1 MNSSRLLA
9 LSLVCL
15 VGTSLANAQEAK
27 SVRTE
32 TGSFLFARYA
42 SRGASVLYAGYRMGW
57 GGVFFGVVDNPKT
70 GYNELIAGMNTRWV
84 WERARSQRSLMV
96 GLAAADIS
104 DGDYAQLYVIPS
116 YSRGRF
122 SATGTL
128 ELYQPLDHRGT
139 KQGEVNPVQAFWRLN
154 PRWSIGASSV
164 VGFGDGFRPYA
175 RGGPAV
181 KLDVPRGEVVAE
193 YLWNVERNYEQ
204 LRVGFQASL

>member
-1 MNSSRLLA
+1 MNNRRLL
-9 LSLVCL
+9 SLIAACL
-15 VGTSLANAQEAK
+15 LGSSLANAQEAK
-27 SVRTE
+27 PVRTE

-42 SRGASVLYAGYRMGW
+42 SRGASVLYAGYGMGW

-70 GYNELIAGMNTRWV
+70 GYNELIAGVNTRRV
-84 WERARSQRSLMV
+84 WQRPKSQRSLLV

-139 KQGEVNPVQAFWRLN
+139 KQGELNPVQAFWRVH
-154 PRWSIGASSV
+154 PKWSVGASSV
-164 VGFGDGFRPYA
+164 IGFGDGFKPYA
-175 RGGPAV
+175 RGGPAL
-181 KLDVPRGEVVAE
+181 KLDVPRGEIAVE
-193 YLWNVERNYEQ
+193 YLWNIERNYEQ
-204 LRVGFQASL
+204 LRVGFQASF